1 MSQDFDT
8 IYREIAPGVFRY
20 LRRLVGSRLLA
31 EDILQETFLTLH
43 LRMEDGLEVDNTRA
57 WLFHVATNVARNK
70 RRDAV
75 RAAVREERYLEERAL
90 ATPPRVIDIHH
101 RLENQEVVRQVLTN
115 LSPRMRQALLLFSE
129 GFSYREIAQIAEIEA
144 THVGTLLQRAREAFK
159 ELFEEQQH
167 GRERNKEKQRR
178 SL

>member
-1 MSQDFDT
+1 VSQDFDT

-20 LRRLVGSRLLA
+20 LRRLVESRLLA

-43 LRMEDGLEVDNTRA
+43 LQMEDGLEVDTPRA
-57 WLFHVATNVARNK
+57 WLFHVATNIARNK

-75 RAAVREERYLEERAL
+75 RAAVREERYL
-90 ATPPRVIDIHH
+90 ATPNRVVDIHN
-101 RLENQEVVRQVLTN
+101 RLENQEVVRQVLAN

-144 THVGTLLQRAREAFK
+144 THVGPLLQRAREAFK

-167 GRERNKEKQRR
+167 GRDRNKEKQRR

>member
-20 LRRLVGSRLLA
+20 LRRLVGSRLVA

-43 LRMEDGLEVDNTRA
+43 LQMEDGLEVDNPRA

-70 RRDAV
+70 HRDAV
-75 RAAVREERYLEERAL
+75 RAAIREERYLAI
-90 ATPPRVIDIHH
+90 PNRVVDIHN
-101 RLENQEVVRQVLTN
+101 RLENQEAVRRVLTN

-159 ELFEEQQH
+159 QLFEEQQH
-167 GRERNKEKQRR
+167 GRERNKEKRGR